1 MGDYGTNAN
10 QIGDT
15 MVWQVNG
22 RMEIECEGGYMTLTE
37 TVHSAVYLTLAGGNA
52 DDAVDEASAKKQWWG
67 NEGEPREEQ
76 YRSRFL
82 HACASGQPLTSNS
95 VVTLA
100 QAATDDLEAAF
111 VDTKLAKA
119 VEITEVRI
127 PMPKR
132 VYLSGEMTLNSGM
145 VIPFEMEVP
154 KE

>member
-10 QIGDT
+10 QVGDT
-15 MVWQVNG
+15 MVWQVSD
-22 RMEIECEGGYMTLTE
+22 RMEIECEGGYMTLTD
-37 TVHSAVYLTLAGGNA
+37 TVHSAIYLTLTGGNS

-100 QAATDDLEAAF
+100 QAATDDLEVAF
-111 VDTKLAKA
+111 IDTKLAKS
-119 VEITEVRI
+119 VEITEVSI
-127 PMPKR
+127 PIPKR
-132 VYLSGEMTLNSGM
+132 VHIVGEMILNSDI

-154 KE
+154 VE